1 MQLGFAL
8 LVLVTFNSV
17 DGFQTFDESVI
28 WLQRLFIGDIVNYD
42 EILEVRQLEP
52 NRRLQHQ
59 P

>member
-42 EILEVRQLEP
+42 EILEVRQLKP
-52 NRRLQHQ
+52 NRQL
-59 P
+59 